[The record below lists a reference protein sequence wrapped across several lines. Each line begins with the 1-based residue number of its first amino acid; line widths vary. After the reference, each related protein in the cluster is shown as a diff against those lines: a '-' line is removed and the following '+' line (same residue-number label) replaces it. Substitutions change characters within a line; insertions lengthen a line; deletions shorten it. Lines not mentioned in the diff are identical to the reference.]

1 MRNVFSQAAP
11 RLRLTYGCSTFV
23 PKAHTPFQWYGLR
36 KEGDKRL
43 SALQKGLRPMGVDFR
58 PESYKWSVVQAM
70 LSRGDRRL
78 VDVLISARDYG
89 DSLGSFRRAFNDHK
103 CAPCTIHDARRCM
116 SLDEC
121 MNAEPLTGEPYHGG
135 VGGERAAEATCRRWI
150 TTCIAICSRGTG
162 RCRGSTCRGR
172 CRRARSWCT
181 TRRRLRSWPRASVA
195 TSNSTFVPSTLIRTR
210 LSLGHMLLQALTP
223 ASHTPQ
229 TGIGRE
235 GLEASVFQIL
245 VGMTVQCRAHDSHA
259 DAVKHHYRRDA
270 AHRCRFDARSVVVED
285 QHRRV

>member
-1 MRNVFSQAAP
+1 MCVFQAAP

-103 CAPCTIHDARRCM
+103 CVPCMIHDARRCM
-116 SLDEC
+116 SLDK
-121 MNAEPLTGEPYHGG
+121 A
-135 VGGERAAEATCRRWI
+135 
-150 TTCIAICSRGTG
+150 
-162 RCRGSTCRGR
+162 
-172 CRRARSWCT
+172 
-181 TRRRLRSWPRASVA
+181 
-195 TSNSTFVPSTLIRTR
+195 
-210 LSLGHMLLQALTP
+210 
-223 ASHTPQ
+223 
-229 TGIGRE
+229 
-235 GLEASVFQIL
+235 
-245 VGMTVQCRAHDSHA
+245 
-259 DAVKHHYRRDA
+259 
-270 AHRCRFDARSVVVED
+270 
-285 QHRRV
+285 